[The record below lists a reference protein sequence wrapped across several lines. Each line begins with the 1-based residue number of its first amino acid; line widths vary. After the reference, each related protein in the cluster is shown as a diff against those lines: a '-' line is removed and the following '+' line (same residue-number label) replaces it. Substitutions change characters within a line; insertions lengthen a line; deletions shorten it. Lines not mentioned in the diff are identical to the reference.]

1 MAIANRLARVI
12 FKVLGGA
19 NYKDLGYM
27 RGNPDEEKIKG
38 LVMQLKNLGVN
49 IKHLNHELIFSVRK
63 VKVNRDT
70 GEIVEDLVTV

>member
-1 MAIANRLARVI
+1 
-12 FKVLGGA
+12 
-19 NYKDLGYM
+19 M

-70 GEIVEDLVTV
+70 GEIIEDLVTV